1 MHTVGHNRLKMHS
14 CSSGPRHK
22 GVDKLGKGRS
32 YGELKQA
39 SKVRRRKLAE
49 NIPDTKAA
57 EWFKAPAYQ
66 AGRMMLSQANIHDV
80 RWIDLMNYMLQHVMD
95 GSMRLSDPIPTDL
108 DQQLRS
114 AGHLDVVDYLADKY
128 DIKRGA
134 GVNE

>member
-1 MHTVGHNRLKMHS
+1 MRS
-14 CSSGPRHK
+14 CSLGPRK
-22 GVDKLGKGRS
+22 GVDRLGKGRS

-66 AGRMMLSQANIHDV
+66 AGRMILAQADIHGI
-80 RWIDLMNYMLQHVMD
+80 RWIDLVNYMLQHVMD
-95 GSMRLSDPIPTDL
+95 GSIRLSDPVPIDL

-114 AGHLDVVDYLADKY
+114 VRHLEVAEYLADKY
-128 DIKRGA
+128 DIKRGVDA
-134 GVNE
+134 GGQKNT